1 MPRAI
6 TVHNL
11 DHARAA
17 LAAAAEL
24 DVPVTLL
31 SPPHGAGYLGA
42 GYFLS
47 LIEQA
52 TAKHPDAE
60 ASWILDCGDAPGLAL
75 GALRLGCTTIR
86 FTGPPAVGKKIA
98 DIAAQ
103 TGAAID
109 NRKYQV
115 LDLLATDDAL
125 GAARAWLGG
134 GG

>member
-11 DHARAA
+11 DHACCALMAA
-17 LAAAAEL
+17 VECG
-24 DVPVTLL
+24 VPVTLL

-52 TAKHPDAE
+52 SAEHPDAE
-60 ASWILDCGDAPGLAL
+60 AIWILDCGDAPGLAL
-75 GALRLGCTTIR
+75 GALRLGCGVIR
-86 FTGPPAVGKKIA
+86 FTGPPPVRKKIA

-103 TGAAID
+103 SNAAID
-109 NRKYQV
+109 NRKYPP
-115 LDLLATDDAL
+115 LDLLAVDDAL
-125 GAARAWLGG
+125 TAARAWLGG
-134 GG
+134 SG

>member
-6 TVHNL
+6 VVHNL

-17 LAAAAEL
+17 LTAASDF

-42 GYFLS
+42 AYFMS
-47 LIEQA
+47 LAEKA
-52 TAKHPDAE
+52 SAEHPDAK

-75 GALRLGCTTIR
+75 GALALGCTAIR
-86 FTGPPAVGKKIA
+86 FTGPPSMGEKIA

-103 TGAAID
+103 SGARID
-109 NRKYQV
+109 TRRYDT
-115 LDLLATDDAL
+115 LDLLTADDAL
-125 GAARAWLGG
+125 SAARAWLGG
-134 GG
+134 G